1 MRAARFG
8 CKMCGVAMYQGRAL
22 ADINLSGVQLA
33 EALEEFICRRDPSLE
48 NLNVQVRRATPTGD
62 VETRVQ
68 PNKRWYEV
76 VFEADDN
83 PADDD
88 EEDDDTFEARKKAKE
103 KAKAAAKAQVKTW
116 PPRNPMV
123 LPPDPDEDERRR

>member
-1 MRAARFG
+1 MRPGRFK

-22 ADINLSGVQLA
+22 AEINLTGIALA
-33 EALEEFICRRDPSLE
+33 EALEAFISRRDPSLE
-48 NLNVQVRRATPTGD
+48 NVQVRRATPTGD

-76 VFEADDN
+76 IFETDDN
-83 PADDD
+83 PDDD
-88 EEDDDTFEARKKAKE
+88 EDDDDDTFEARRKAQA

-123 LPPDPDEDERRR
+123 LPPDPDEEERRR